1 MSYWTKLALA
11 ISSALTLLVVA
22 LTTGGAGTA
31 LRAVGA
37 NAAVAAAAAPI
48 DAQAGG
54 DHTTAPGKGAIQITI
69 GPTWTIQPWWKLTG
83 EITAT
88 CGPFLHVPSGSD
100 LATVTIK
107 QHPDMAS
114 GATGGHATGSVFLR
128 CDGAAHTYTVTA
140 WAGGTFVPGTATA
153 AAFAF
158 AAGIDPVTF
167 RFEFQTGQAGPQQ
180 VNIA

>member
-11 ISSALTLLVVA
+11 TSSALTLLVVA
-22 LTTGGAGTA
+22 LTTGGPATA
-31 LRAVGA
+31 LRAIGA

-69 GPTWTIQPWWKLTG
+69 GPTWTIQSLWKLTG
-83 EITAT
+83 EITVT
-88 CGPFLHVPSGSD
+88 CGPFLQVAKGFD

-107 QHPDMAS
+107 QHSDMVS
-114 GATGGHATGSVFLR
+114 GATAGHATGSVFLR
-128 CDGAAHTYTVTA
+128 CDGAAHTYAVTA
-140 WAGGTFVPGTATA
+140 WVGGTFVPGTATA

-158 AAGIDPVTF
+158 ASGIDPATF

-180 VNIA
+180 VTIA